1 MEQALIPLPDWRRGS
16 TLRSLATHTPMKS
29 CFFLF
34 LFAFMLAACGSE
46 PGSSEPGSSETRGGT
61 SSDPNGVTS
70 RADSLQAIIQQR
82 GEPGI
87 PGSDIPTNVWQDG
100 PGTCYSY
107 DGYIIRIHGNDV
119 GGEDIAVFSGDDRG
133 QCEASLAQALFS
145 TGTNGDTET
154 FFGIVGDLLL
164 LERATE
170 EEHLIRV
177 VDLASGSVVHET
189 PYEEPVEIRDGG
201 LLYGEPAEVFESQE
215 GLNAVG
221 VDCPE
226 SGVWFEDSLAVGV
239 SIRSR
244 FDLTPPYGGATLTDD
259 VICIPLL

>member
-1 MEQALIPLPDWRRGS
+1 MRP
-16 TLRSLATHTPMKS
+16 THTPMKS
-29 CFFLF
+29 CFFLLLVGF
-34 LFAFMLAACGSE
+34 VLTACGSE
-46 PGSSEPGSSETRGGT
+46 SGSSETNGDT
-61 SSDPNGVTS
+61 SSDPNEVTL
-70 RADSLQAIIQQR
+70 RKDSLQAITQQR

-87 PGSDIPTNVWQDG
+87 PGSDIPGQFWVMDDG
-100 PGTCYSY
+100 ACYMY
-107 DGYIIRIHGNDV
+107 GQRIVRVARSGA
-119 GGEDIAVFSGDDRG
+119 GEVVAVFSGSGRARCD
-133 QCEASLAQALFS
+133 ASLAQAVFS
-145 TGTNGDTET
+145 AGTDGDTVT

-164 LERATE
+164 LERTTE

-177 VDLASGSVVHET
+177 VDLASGAVVHET

-201 LLYGEPAEVFESQE
+201 LLYGEPAEEFESQE

-226 SGVWFEDSLAVGV
+226 SGVWFEDGLAVGV

-259 VICIPLL
+259 VTCIPLL